1 MRVLILFSLAL
12 MVGFAID
19 APVALAVRNAPEWLS
34 NAGAHVTWVGQTDWQ
49 AIILITLMLVYAL
62 ARPDSLSAARAQR
75 LLQVTTACFLLIL
88 LTGIAV
94 QVLKHGF
101 GRPRPG
107 ALSEL
112 SPYTLAPFGFQGSWN
127 SFPSGHSTTM
137 GALAALAAHLWPRG
151 KWIAIAVAL
160 IVGISRVIVAKHY
173 PSDVIA
179 GLALGAVLSVWMLN
193 RWQAAGAMPLA
204 GHPLRQPTIGF
215 GPASGLLDISRSF
228 GHQLVA
234 LFRGPWK

>member
-179 GLALGAVLSVWMLN
+179 G
-193 RWQAAGAMPLA
+193 
-204 GHPLRQPTIGF
+204 
-215 GPASGLLDISRSF
+215 
-228 GHQLVA
+228 
-234 LFRGPWK
+234 

>member
-1 MRVLILFSLAL
+1 MRLLTLFSLAL
-12 MVGFAID
+12 MAGFAVD

-34 NAGAHVTWVGQTDWQ
+34 TAGARVTWIGQTDWQ
-49 AIILITLMLVYAL
+49 AIILITLMVVYAL
-62 ARPDSLSAARAQR
+62 ARPDPRSAARAQR

-112 SPYTLAPFGFQGSWN
+112 SPYILAPFGFQSGWN

-137 GALAALAAHLWPRG
+137 GALAVLAAHLWPRG
-151 KWIAIAVAL
+151 KWIAIAFAL
-160 IVGISRVIVAKHY
+160 FVGASRVIVAKHF

-179 GLALGAVLSVWMLN
+179 GLGLGAVLSIWMLN
-193 RWQAAGAMPLA
+193 RWQAAGAVPRA
-204 GHPLRQPTIGF
+204 PRPLRQPKIGF
-215 GPASGLLDISRSF
+215 GPASGLLEISRSF
-228 GHQLVA
+228 GHQLAA
-234 LFRGPWK
+234 LFRSP